1 MKSIAKY
8 IFLDFALSVVFLMI
22 FAGCYKKDFSE
33 LKLANATPEYLYP
46 LVDAELSLKD
56 IIDPS
61 KKKLNILEDADGFY
75 TFVYYQDL
83 IDQYITDLLKIKNIN
98 LSQSVSLTSTE
109 VTGLPVSKTIS
120 HNFSNSFTLV
130 ASNGEQ
136 LKHVQIKSGSIPLNL
151 SSTFRH
157 NVQLAITF
165 PYIKK
170 NNVALTKTVSLN
182 YTGSSP
188 VTVVDSLDLSGCTID
203 LSENGAKVN
212 TISYDAVLKVTY
224 ISGNAITAAQK
235 ITLSTGIRNIAYSYA
250 DGYIGKYSVT
260 IPYDSV
266 AIDIFGNAY
275 AGNVF
280 FTDPKVRVIIG
291 NSIGAESTVKINQLV
306 SSSNITG
313 KTVITGSQIN
323 TNIPILY
330 PTEAELGQTK
340 TTTIQ
345 LDKTNSNVQTVFN
358 PAPDKIF
365 YQMSA
370 VLNPSGVASNY
381 ITDQSKLSIRGE
393 VEIPMEGKVTKF
405 VLLDTIPDLT
415 FPSGDITGN
424 GNEVT
429 IISAAFNIGMV
440 NGFPLNSNV
449 QMYFIDD
456 QGKIIDSLFSTPHLI
471 PAAAVDGN
479 GKVTAS
485 NSVLIKEVFD
495 EQRYKRVTSA
505 KKAVLYAFFN
515 TAMNGTVPVKIYSS
529 YKIKSNISIDVK
541 ANVSF

>member
-1 MKSIAKY
+1 LKPKAKY
-8 IFLDFALSVVFLMI
+8 IFLDFVLLTVFLMV
-22 FAGCYKKDFSE
+22 FTGCYKKDFSE
-33 LKLANATPEYLYP
+33 LKLANASPEYLYP
-46 LVDAELSLKD
+46 LIDAELSLKD

-83 IDQYITDLLKIKNIN
+83 VDQYITDLLKIKDIS
-98 LSQSVSLTSTE
+98 LSQSAALTSTE
-109 VTGLPVSKTIS
+109 VSGLPVSKNIS

-130 ASNGEQ
+130 ASNAEQ
-136 LKHVQIKSGSIPLNL
+136 LKHVQIKSGSIPFNV
-151 SSTFRH
+151 SSTFKH
-157 NVQLAITF
+157 NVQLTVAF

-170 NNVALTKTVSLN
+170 NNVAVTKTVSLN
-182 YTGSSP
+182 YTGGST
-188 VTVVDSLDLSGCTID
+188 VNVVDSIDLSGCTID
-203 LSENGAKVN
+203 LSENGTKVN
-212 TISYDAVLKVTY
+212 TISYDAVLKVAY
-224 ISGNAITAAQK
+224 ITGNSITAAQK
-235 ITLSTGIRNIAYSYA
+235 ITFSTGIKNIAYSYA

-266 AIDIFGNAY
+266 AIDIFSNAY

-280 FTDPKVRVIIG
+280 FTDPKVRALIS

-313 KTVITGSQIN
+313 TTVITGSQIN
-323 TNIPILY
+323 TSIPVLY
-330 PTEAELGQTK
+330 PSQAELGQIK

-370 VLNPSGVASNY
+370 ILNPSGVASNY
-381 ITDQSKLSIRGE
+381 VTDQSKLSIRGE

-424 GNEVT
+424 GNDVT
-429 IISAAFNIGMV
+429 VISAAFNIGMV

-456 QGKIIDSLFSTPHLI
+456 QNNIIDSLFSTPHLI
-471 PAAAVDGN
+471 PAASVDGD
-479 GKVTAS
+479 GKVISS

-495 EQRYKRVTSA
+495 EQRYRRVTSA

-515 TAMNGTVPVKIYSS
+515 TAMNGAVPVKIYSS